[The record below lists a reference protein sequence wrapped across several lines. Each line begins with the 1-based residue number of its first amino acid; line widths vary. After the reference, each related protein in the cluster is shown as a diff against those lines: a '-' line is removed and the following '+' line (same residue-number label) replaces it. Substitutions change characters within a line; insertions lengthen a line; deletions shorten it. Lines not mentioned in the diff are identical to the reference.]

1 MIYNILVNSDSDFYF
16 IQLDGYYIKIDNFI
30 IIDVI
35 ESLGLNIKNIYSS
48 LLRFEANQ
56 EIYLSIVIIRNV

>member
-48 LLRFEANQ
+48 LLTFEANQ